1 MLVRKRDF
9 KIMGITENGNAFL
22 EAFPSLPDVDQVLI
36 SRGAINVLF
45 LLGDTITNDTKVK
58 LKYREFI
65 RDNRKFIYIN
75 SIEPMLKIKS
85 V

>member
-1 MLVRKRDF
+1 MLVKKKEF

-45 LLGDTITNDTKVK
+45 LLGDSLTGDTKVR

-65 RDNRKFIYIN
+65 RNNQKFIYIN
-75 SIEPMLKIKS
+75 SIEP